1 VLSREGFG
9 LTRYAIDTN
18 RRTLV
23 AVWGTGCG
31 DVAATV
37 ADLPDDLQ
45 FEQAL
50 HLADSLTLLSE
61 VLWRAYTQPATAADD
76 LEENSEGWRR
86 DQERQAFAAVRA
98 ALAAPNLPADGMLIQ
113 SYVRVEEAAH
123 RAGRALHAIGD
134 DGFTAAVTA
143 DVDAELQA
151 VERAELGDFTD
162 RARQAVVLDRADAS
176 PAQVAAANAVFEE
189 NPFGSDRLFT
199 DFDPTAAAVVAAHWL
214 AAAADVVADRAEL
227 DPTDIVAEADN
238 IEALP
243 VEVPTLVLQRVAD
256 GETVHHVVVSLVR
269 EAMSA
274 AAGELPDLDA
284 VLARVAEAEARA
296 AQFGDRADEIREAL
310 MPGRTTPLDP
320 ARPARDLLEDLLAGI
335 RGCWLLW
342 LDHSDEDDGDELDAD
357 MEDEVDEESDSKVE
371 HERLTQMFVDAV
383 RVQAALDADR
393 LE

>member
-18 RRTLV
+18 RRNLV

-61 VLWRAYTQPATAADD
+61 VLWRSYTQPATAADD

-86 DQERQAFAAVRA
+86 DQERQAFGAVQA

-123 RAGRALHAIGD
+123 SIGRALHAIGD
-134 DGFTAAVTA
+134 NGFAAAVA
-143 DVDAELQA
+143 GDVDAELQA

-162 RARQAVVLDRADAS
+162 RARQAVLLDRADAS
-176 PAQVAAANAVFEE
+176 LAQVAAANAVFEE
-189 NPFGSDRLFT
+189 NPFGSDRLFI

-227 DPTDIVAEADN
+227 SPLDVVAEADN

-243 VEVPTLVLQRVAD
+243 VEVPTLVLQRVAG

-284 VLARVAEAEARA
+284 VLARVAEVEARA

-310 MPGRTTPLDP
+310 MPRRTTPLDP

-342 LDHSDEDDGDELDAD
+342 LDHGDEDDGDELDAD
-357 MEDEVDEESDSKVE
+357 MEDEVDEESDYKVE
-371 HERLTQMFVDAV
+371 HERLTQMFLDAV
-383 RVQAALDADR
+383 RVQTALDADR